1 VAGTRFRHEDMST
14 HFSEIT
20 LAPRTPLLMYDGTC
34 GLCNAC
40 VRLLLRIDKR
50 ATLRFAPLQGLTA
63 QAILRER
70 GLPTEDF
77 DSLIFVPD
85 FPRRDGPHY
94 LRTDGVLQVMN
105 ELGGVWRV
113 VSWLRVIP
121 GWLRDPMYKVVA
133 RTRYRLFGEYRP
145 RPLKKAEWAAR
156 FLP

>member
-1 VAGTRFRHEDMST
+1 MTTYA
-14 HFSEIT
+14 SERE
-20 LAPRTPLLMYDGTC
+20 LRRTPLLMYDGTC

-40 VRLLLRIDKR
+40 VRLLLRIDK
-50 ATLRFAPLQGLTA
+50 AGTLRFAPLQGPTA

-85 FPRRDGPHY
+85 FPGKDGPHWS
-94 LRTDGVLQVMN
+94 RTDGVLRVLK

-113 VSWLRVIP
+113 VSWLRVLP
-121 GWLRDPMYKVVA
+121 GWLRDPLYRVVA
-133 RTRYRLFGEYRP
+133 RLRYRLFGEYRP
-145 RPLKKAEWAAR
+145 RPLKKAEWAGR

>member
-1 VAGTRFRHEDMST
+1 VSVNTKSSQPM
-14 HFSEIT
+14 
-20 LAPRTPLLMYDGTC
+20 RTPLLMYDGTC

-40 VRLLLRIDKR
+40 VRLLLRIDGRGK
-50 ATLRFAPLQGLTA
+50 LRFTPLQGTTA

-85 FPRRDGPHY
+85 FPRKDGPHH
-94 LRTDGVLQVMN
+94 LRTEGVLRVFE

-113 VSWLRVIP
+113 VSWLRVLP
-121 GWLRDPMYKVVA
+121 GWLRDPLYKIVA
-133 RTRYRLFGEYRP
+133 RLRYRLFGEYRP
-145 RPLKKAEWAAR
+145 RPLKRAEWGER

>member
-1 VAGTRFRHEDMST
+1 MTT
-14 HFSEIT
+14 HVPET
-20 LAPRTPLLMYDGTC
+20 ALRRTPLLMYDGTC

-40 VRLLLRIDKR
+40 VRLLLRIDK
-50 ATLRFAPLQGLTA
+50 AGTLRFAPLQGPTA

-85 FPRRDGPHY
+85 FPRKDGPHWS
-94 LRTDGVLQVMN
+94 RTDGVLQVLA

-121 GWLRDPMYKVVA
+121 RWLRDPLYKVVA
-133 RTRYRLFGEYRP
+133 RLRYRLFGEYRP
-145 RPLKKAEWAAR
+145 RPLAKVEWAAR